1 MGRIMRSGIGFLVV
15 CCLLVGFVHAIG
27 LTSSERSVI
36 VTEHNN
42 VRTNVNPPANPP
54 IPNVSYD
61 ANIETNVAGPYAS
74 QCVIAHNP
82 NRGQLGEN
90 IYAESPYTSFTNAL
104 RNAMFYWAG
113 EVQYYTITA
122 TSQSCQSGKVCGHY
136 TQVVWENST
145 TIGCGV
151 ANCNNMAFVVCN
163 YSPPGNWNNLLPYR
177 VATGGTAA
185 SPSPTASRSAS
196 RTPSQNAPVSA
207 TSSPTPTKSI
217 SRSGTRSPSR
227 TPSKSVS
234 QAACQSGCPA
244 GFCGSYTSCG
254 GTYNCNCGSGSYCNS
269 GTCTACPNVCTG
281 TNCGSIARPNG
292 CTAQTCACSDTSFV
306 CSSNQC
312 TAPACN
318 IQQQCA
324 SLGKTCGTWSVC
336 GQQASCGTCSA
347 SQTCNNGQCVSTPC
361 NGACDPVSQVCTN
374 NACVCAA
381 GYTQTTNGCVLNQ
394 AGSGPNFQQD
404 FVTVKG
410 ANFAFLDFNQLT
422 VYGASDT
429 VIAWQ
434 DTIGVINKDFSV
446 VEFDVTAPSGAFG
459 VTFRLGQPGYPYD
472 RVQMFVSNLGGSP
485 VVNFG
490 YVYRGNE
497 GGFNFGS
504 FGGWR
509 SGQSNHI
516 KTTLTRG
523 SGNVIVQWEQNG
535 WMYQGAL
542 TDVFGDAG
550 AFGFYIS
557 GSGSPYMENLIMF
570 TTSTI
575 TVSLFECQ
583 DVNNWIQRFL
593 TATGSPPG
601 TTVEILDE
609 EGIAACK
616 GAVTGEKAA
625 ASGAFTFS
633 VTSSTISS
641 QAIAHN
647 FVTAVNTGSASVISG
662 PTGAALAGAPVIGPS
677 TIIVPIGG
685 AGAGGAGL
693 PGGAIAGIVIGSV
706 AGGLLILGLAALIVA
721 AIIIGSVA
729 GGLLILGLAALIVA
743 AIIVAAVVVAKKRSS
758 SSNADHVPEPEEGPT
773 RGGIRQSIYSFFR
786 PRGGVDVM
794 NNPSKGHQS
803 ITARAPAIH

>member
-1 MGRIMRSGIGFLVV
+1 MG
-15 CCLLVGFVHAIG
+15 VGFVHAIG

-185 SPSPTASRSAS
+185 SPSPTASRSAAQTPTRTPTKSISRSAS
-196 RTPSQNAPVSA
+196 RTPSRNAPVSA

-292 CTAQTCACSDTSFV
+292 CAAQTCACSDTSFV

-485 VVNFG
+485 VMNFG

-609 EGIAACK
+609 
-616 GAVTGEKAA
+616 
-625 ASGAFTFS
+625 
-633 VTSSTISS
+633 

-647 FVTAVNTGSASVISG
+647 FVTAVNTGSASVAGLGVESASVISG

-685 AGAGGAGL
+685 AGAGGAG
-693 PGGAIAGIVIGSV
+693 AAGIVIGSVVIGSV
-706 AGGLLILGLAALIVA
+706 AGGLLILGL
-721 AIIIGSVA
+721 
-729 GGLLILGLAALIVA
+729 
-743 AIIVAAVVVAKKRSS
+743 
-758 SSNADHVPEPEEGPT
+758 
-773 RGGIRQSIYSFFR
+773 
-786 PRGGVDVM
+786 
-794 NNPSKGHQS
+794 
-803 ITARAPAIH
+803 

>member
-1 MGRIMRSGIGFLVV
+1 MG
-15 CCLLVGFVHAIG
+15 
-27 LTSSERSVI
+27 
-36 VTEHNN
+36 
-42 VRTNVNPPANPP
+42 
-54 IPNVSYD
+54 
-61 ANIETNVAGPYAS
+61 
-74 QCVIAHNP
+74 
-82 NRGQLGEN
+82 
-90 IYAESPYTSFTNAL
+90 
-104 RNAMFYWAG
+104 
-113 EVQYYTITA
+113 
-122 TSQSCQSGKVCGHY
+122 
-136 TQVVWENST
+136 
-145 TIGCGV
+145 
-151 ANCNNMAFVVCN
+151 
-163 YSPPGNWNNLLPYR
+163 
-177 VATGGTAA
+177 
-185 SPSPTASRSAS
+185 
-196 RTPSQNAPVSA
+196 
-207 TSSPTPTKSI
+207 
-217 SRSGTRSPSR
+217 
-227 TPSKSVS
+227 
-234 QAACQSGCPA
+234 
-244 GFCGSYTSCG
+244 
-254 GTYNCNCGSGSYCNS
+254 
-269 GTCTACPNVCTG
+269 
-281 TNCGSIARPNG
+281 
-292 CTAQTCACSDTSFV
+292 
-306 CSSNQC
+306 
-312 TAPACN
+312 
-318 IQQQCA
+318 
-324 SLGKTCGTWSVC
+324 
-336 GQQASCGTCSA
+336 
-347 SQTCNNGQCVSTPC
+347 
-361 NGACDPVSQVCTN
+361 
-374 NACVCAA
+374 
-381 GYTQTTNGCVLNQ
+381 
-394 AGSGPNFQQD
+394 
-404 FVTVKG
+404 
-410 ANFAFLDFNQLT
+410 
-422 VYGASDT
+422 
-429 VIAWQ
+429 
-434 DTIGVINKDFSV
+434 

-485 VVNFG
+485 VMNFG

-641 QAIAHN
+641 QAIALN
-647 FVTAVNTGSASVISG
+647 FVTAVNTGSASVAGLGVESASVISG

-685 AGAGGAGL
+685 AGAGGAG
-693 PGGAIAGIVIGSV
+693 A
-706 AGGLLILGLAALIVA
+706 
-721 AIIIGSVA
+721 A